1 VIDSSW
7 ARFDVVFFRREWLEG
22 TTPSMRLAWAEI
34 VLYVKATAP
43 SQKKP
48 NRATSLSA
56 RTCSRMWEIPVEE
69 IEALLSLAIESGQ
82 LKVDGGSWVVTE
94 LSPFVSEK
102 TQKTK
107 EAEQEEQELEGK
119 KPEPAESDLSEKS
132 EKSEKSEESGQIGKT
147 GKIGNSVYTVQDST
161 GQVLTTANAVGEQQ
175 PAQQKPPAEEPSP
188 PEGTPPKRSR
198 APDPR
203 FERLKSIIARCH
215 EAMGFEP
222 PTDADVR
229 RELKAASSN
238 LSGLLAWLE
247 ELPRARWLALAE
259 SIPKEFLEG
268 PTVPDDAAVAMWVL
282 CRRSWAGAVTWP
294 AIYGQRDAIIAK
306 LAASRTRS
314 QGALEQAD
322 DLAAAMDARLA
333 GSGGGYGRS

>member
-1 VIDSSW
+1 VADSSW

-22 TTPSMRLAWAEI
+22 TTPSMRLAWAEL

-69 IEALLSLAIESGQ
+69 IEALLSLATKSGQ
-82 LKVDGGSWVVTE
+82 LKLDGNSWVVTE

-102 TQKTK
+102 TQKK
-107 EAEQEEQELEGK
+107 NEAEQEESVTEEKQAEPA
-119 KPEPAESDLSEKS
+119 KPEESDLSEKS
-132 EKSEKSEESGQIGKT
+132 EKSAEPRQIGIIGQT
-147 GKIGNSVYTVQDST
+147 GNSVYTEQNGT
-161 GQVLTTANAVGEQQ
+161 GQLLSTANAVGEQQ
-175 PAQQKPPAEEPSP
+175 PAEQETPAEESSSP
-188 PEGTPPKRSR
+188 DGSPPKRSR
-198 APDPR
+198 APDAR
-203 FERLKSIIARCH
+203 FERLRSIITRCH
-215 EAMGFEP
+215 EAMNFAP

-229 RELKAASSN
+229 RELKATSTTLA
-238 LSGLLAWLE
+238 GLLVWLE

-259 SIPKEFLEG
+259 SVPSEFAPGL
-268 PTVPDDAAVAMWVL
+268 PTPDDAAVAMWVL
-282 CRRSWAGAVTWP
+282 CRRTWAGAVTWP
-294 AIYGQRDAIIAK
+294 AIYGQRDTIIAK